1 MTLNATLTPQSFK
14 YTLQTLPV
22 TLKTMKTA
30 TTMKTIKIMKKY
42 ILLLLLAFLAIPSA
56 IAHDKDK
63 AKMREEL
70 QQFKIDFLAKEMNL
84 TDKEKAE
91 FTPLYKEYDEQR
103 RQAGSEAW
111 KFERELKKNK
121 DASEADYKRLAEL
134 QQKAREKDN
143 EIVKKFDSRLE
154 SFLTAKQIYQ
164 MHQGEEKFFEKMK
177 EMRKKN
183 RDEKH
188 GNAKHDS
195 RPSPKKNKDKKDCP
209 TPCEECPSCPSEDR
223 SPLL

>member
-1 MTLNATLTPQSFK
+1 MNP
-14 YTLQTLPV
+14 
-22 TLKTMKTA
+22 MKTA
-30 TTMKTIKIMKKY
+30 KTTKTIKIMKKY
-42 ILLLLLAFLAIPSA
+42 LLLLLLAFLAIPAA
-56 IAHDKDK
+56 IAQDKDK

-91 FTPLYKEYDEQR
+91 FSPLYKEYDEQR
-103 RQAGSEAW
+103 RRAGSEAW
-111 KFERELKKNK
+111 KFERELKKKK
-121 DASEADYKRLAEL
+121 DASEADYKRLSEL

-183 RDEKH
+183 HDGKH
-188 GNAKHDS
+188 GKPDGKHGKPDGKA
-195 RPSPKKNKDKKDCP
+195 PGKIKDKKDSPDAYDDCCP
-209 TPCEECPSCPSEDR
+209 MPQA
-223 SPLL
+223 